1 MRNIEPI
8 QEPSGRRGP
17 SHFVPKTPQNQDRPR
32 RLSDRLFIG
41 VAISTVVLGL
51 VSTASA
57 CHAADENERPP
68 IEYSRSIPDN
78 CVSKLQSRLESGQSQ
93 LSYADALGYLPA
105 LLEALEVP
113 VESQVLV
120 FSKTSLQRHRISP
133 RTPRAIYFND
143 NLYVGYCKSGDVLEV
158 SVADAQLG
166 AVFYTVDQK
175 PDGPPTFLR
184 QTENCL
190 LCHSSSRTEG
200 VPGHLVR
207 SLFVDPSGQPILSAG
222 SHSVDHSTPLENRWG
237 GWYVTGM
244 HGSQTH
250 LGNLIIRGKPVQRS
264 DENSEGQNVTQLAGR
279 FNVDKYLTPHSDLVA
294 LMVLEH
300 QTLVHN
306 RLAKANYAARQAMH
320 AEKEMNRSFGEA
332 DGKRMEGTTRRIE
345 SAGNDLVDALLLV
358 DEAKLTGPIR
368 GTSEYASK
376 FSHQGPRDQQGRSLR
391 DLDLERRLFK
401 YPCSYLIYS
410 PAFDGLPR
418 EMQDYVWR
426 RLWDVLTNPTDK
438 FKHLSPAD
446 RRAIIEI
453 VRATKPNLPLYW
465 VSHADQ

>member
-190 LCHSSSRTEG
+190 LCHSS
-200 VPGHLVR
+200 
-207 SLFVDPSGQPILSAG
+207 
-222 SHSVDHSTPLENRWG
+222 
-237 GWYVTGM
+237 
-244 HGSQTH
+244 
-250 LGNLIIRGKPVQRS
+250 
-264 DENSEGQNVTQLAGR
+264 
-279 FNVDKYLTPHSDLVA
+279 
-294 LMVLEH
+294 
-300 QTLVHN
+300 
-306 RLAKANYAARQAMH
+306 
-320 AEKEMNRSFGEA
+320 
-332 DGKRMEGTTRRIE
+332 
-345 SAGNDLVDALLLV
+345 
-358 DEAKLTGPIR
+358 
-368 GTSEYASK
+368 
-376 FSHQGPRDQQGRSLR
+376 
-391 DLDLERRLFK
+391 
-401 YPCSYLIYS
+401 
-410 PAFDGLPR
+410 
-418 EMQDYVWR
+418 
-426 RLWDVLTNPTDK
+426 
-438 FKHLSPAD
+438 
-446 RRAIIEI
+446 
-453 VRATKPNLPLYW
+453 
-465 VSHADQ
+465 